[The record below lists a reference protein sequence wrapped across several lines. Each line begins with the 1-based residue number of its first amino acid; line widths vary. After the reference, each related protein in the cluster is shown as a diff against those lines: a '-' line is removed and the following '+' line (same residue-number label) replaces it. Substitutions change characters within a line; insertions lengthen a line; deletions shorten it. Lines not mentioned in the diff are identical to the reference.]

1 MSDSRRGK
9 KQNANKSYAARAEWM
24 TGKKIGRKKQEWVNV
39 GSSAVEVSPG
49 IVTFTEGYWRKI

>member
-9 KQNANKSYAARAEWM
+9 KQNANKSYAAHAEWM
-24 TGKKIGRKKQEWVNV
+24 VAKKLGRRKQEWVNI

-49 IVTFTEGYWRKI
+49 IVNFTEGFWRKI